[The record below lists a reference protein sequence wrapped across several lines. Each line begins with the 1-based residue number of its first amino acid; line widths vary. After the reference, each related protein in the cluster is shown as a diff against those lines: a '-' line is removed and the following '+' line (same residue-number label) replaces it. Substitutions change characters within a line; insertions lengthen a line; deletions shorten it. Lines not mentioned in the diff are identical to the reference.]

1 MAIRNSLNPIHA
13 VTLAAG
19 IATAALSGAALAR
32 EWAVRAATAR
42 ATTGTTG
49 TGTATEWDRATGWT
63 TGTTRWALG

>member
-32 EWAVRAATAR
+32 D
-42 ATTGTTG
+42 
-49 TGTATEWDRATGWT
+49 WDCPRGHRPCDYPDYRHGHGYGYGYGYGYGMGAG
-63 TGTTRWALG
+63 